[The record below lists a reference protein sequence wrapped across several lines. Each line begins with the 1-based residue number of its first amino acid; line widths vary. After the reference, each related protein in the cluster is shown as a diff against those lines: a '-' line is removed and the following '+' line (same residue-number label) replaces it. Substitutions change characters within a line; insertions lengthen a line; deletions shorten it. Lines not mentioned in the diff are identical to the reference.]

1 MNIEIP
7 QREIDFLLE
16 VLANAEREL
25 IGEISRTDTREYR
38 DKLED
43 KLSLL
48 EAARARLAVGAV
60 YNRPGRS

>member
-16 VLANAEREL
+16 VLASVEREL

-43 KLSLL
+43 KLGLL
-48 EAARARLAVGAV
+48 EAARGRLAVGTV
-60 YNRPGRS
+60 YDGPGRS

>member
-1 MNIEIP
+1 MNIEIS
-7 QREIDFLLE
+7 QREIDVLLE
-16 VLANAEREL
+16 VVASAEREL

-48 EAARARLAVGAV
+48 ETARSRLAGGAV
-60 YNRPGRS
+60 HDRPGR

>member
-16 VLANAEREL
+16 VLASVEREL

-48 EAARARLAVGAV
+48 EAARGRLAVAV
-60 YNRPGRS
+60 YDGPGRL

>member
-7 QREIDFLLE
+7 PREIDFLLE
-16 VLANAEREL
+16 VLASAEREL
-25 IGEISRTDTREYR
+25 IGEISRTDTREYK

-48 EAARARLAVGAV
+48 EAARGRLTVGTL
-60 YNRPGRS
+60 YERPGRS